1 METKV
6 NNKKKRGGPVL
17 FSKYKIGEGIYKAL
31 ALGRGNIL
39 LEVKT
44 SGLKGRGGAGFPTGT
59 KWMLTAASV
68 AEKKYII
75 CNADEGEPGT
85 FKDRVLLL
93 EYPELV
99 FEGMVIAA
107 YTIGADEGI
116 VYLRGE
122 YEYMYKSLEDYLAMM
137 RQDNLLGKNIAGKKD
152 FNFDIEIQLGSGAYV
167 CGEETALIESLEGSR
182 GEPRNRPPYPVNT
195 GYKGNP
201 TVVNNVETLA
211 SIPHIVT
218 KGGEWFKKYGTD
230 KSTGSKLFSV
240 SGDCEKPGVYE
251 LPWGTSINEL
261 LEVVGANNTKAV
273 QIGGA
278 SGTCFPKSQF
288 HRILAFE
295 DAATGGSVIIFNE
308 KRDMLKVLKNF
319 MEFFV
324 EESCGQCTPCRIGN
338 VKLLEGVK
346 IIERGEYTFSQIKN
360 LKELARTMQLSAK
373 CGLGQSSPNPFLSI
387 LENFKDEIF
396 NPGRSILWANRN
408 GGNNGKN

>member
-1 METKV
+1 MNITTI
-6 NNKKKRGGPVL
+6 NNQKKRGGPVL
-17 FSKYKIGEGIYKAL
+17 FSKYQPGDGIRKAL
-31 ALGRGNIL
+31 ELGREYIL

-44 SGLKGRGGAGFPTGT
+44 SGLKGRGGAGFPTAT
-59 KWMLTAASV
+59 KWMLTAAAIS
-68 AEKKYII
+68 EKKFII

-99 FEGMVIAA
+99 FEGMVIAGF
-107 YTIGADEGI
+107 TIGAEEGI

-122 YEYMYKSLEDYLAMM
+122 YEYIRKSLEDYLDMM
-137 RQDNLLGKNIAGKKD
+137 RKENLLGKDITGRKN
-152 FNFDIEIQLGSGAYV
+152 FNFEIKIHLGSGAYV

-195 GYKGNP
+195 GYKGHP

-211 SIPHIVT
+211 SIPHIIT

-251 LPWGTSINEL
+251 LPWGISINEL
-261 LEVVGANNTKAV
+261 LEVVDAKDTKAV

-278 SGTCFPKSQF
+278 SGACIPKSQF
-288 HRILAFE
+288 DRILAFE
-295 DAATGGSVIIFNE
+295 DAATGGSIIIFNE
-308 KRDMLKVLKNF
+308 NRSMLSVLKNF

-338 VKLLEGVK
+338 IKLLEGVDM
-346 IIERGEYTFSQIKN
+346 IERGEYTFSYVNN
-360 LKELARTMQLSAK
+360 LKDLARTMQLASK
-373 CGLGQSSPNPFLSI
+373 CGLGQSSPSPFLSI
-387 LENFKDEIF
+387 LENFKSEIF
-396 NPGRSILWANRN
+396 NPRRN
-408 GGNNGKN
+408 GGSNGK